1 MEVAWGT
8 GTSEQA
14 ASLSPGRP
22 WDLSLSP
29 RRLSPNLPVDED
41 TCLLLHT
48 PPGQE
53 CGCVG
58 QGCAPAL
65 MWHLVSGW
73 EGVIWRNAC
82 PRFR

>member
-14 ASLSPGRP
+14 ASFSPGRP

-41 TCLLLHT
+41 ACLPLLQDRSVDVL
-48 PPGQE
+48 GR
-53 CGCVG
+53 
-58 QGCAPAL
+58 AAL
-65 MWHLVSGW
+65 Q
-73 EGVIWRNAC
+73 
-82 PRFR
+82 P